1 MLTKLEDQ
9 ILLTVWRFKGKAYG
23 INIYRHLENVTGSK
37 VAIGVV
43 YFALDRLTKKGLLHS
58 YKGEPTAVRGGMRK
72 KFYTISETG
81 ITALSESKKVLDLVW
96 KGFSAHNGSEKV

>member
-9 ILLTVWRFKGKAYG
+9 ILLSVWKFQGKAYG
-23 INIYRHLENVTGSK
+23 INVYQYLEKLTRSK

-43 YFALDRLTKKGLLHS
+43 YFALDRLSKRGYLES

-72 KFYTISETG
+72 KYYRITQKGIEALKASKQVNDRIWSEFRT
-81 ITALSESKKVLDLVW
+81 SVK
-96 KGFSAHNGSEKV
+96 EKP

>member
-9 ILLTVWRFKGKAYG
+9 VLLTVWRFQGDAYG
-23 INIYRHLENVTGSK
+23 ISVYQHLEKVTGSK

-43 YFALDRLTKKGLLHS
+43 YFALDRLSKRGLLKT

-72 KFYTISETG
+72 KHYKITDEGISE
-81 ITALSESKKVLDLVW
+81 LDKSKKANDQLWD
-96 KGFSAHNGSEKV
+96 GFSGLAHETK

>member
-9 ILLTVWRFKGKAYG
+9 ILLSVWKFQGKAYG
-23 INIYRHLENVTGSK
+23 ISVYQHLENLTQSK

-43 YFALDRLTKKGLLHS
+43 YFALDRLTKRGFLES

-72 KFYTISETG
+72 KYYS
-81 ITALSESKKVLDLVW
+81 ITQKGLDALGASKKANERIW
-96 KGFSAHNGSEKV
+96 SEFPGSIKEKP

>member
-9 ILLTVWRFKGKAYG
+9 ILLSVWKFKGKAYG
-23 INIYRHLENVTGSK
+23 INVYQHLEHMTQSK

-43 YFALDRLTKKGLLHS
+43 YFTLDRLAKRGYLES

-72 KFYTISETG
+72 KYYKINKKG
-81 ITALSESKKVLDLVW
+81 IDALTSSKKVNDRIW
-96 KGFSAHNGSEKV
+96 SEFPGSVKERT